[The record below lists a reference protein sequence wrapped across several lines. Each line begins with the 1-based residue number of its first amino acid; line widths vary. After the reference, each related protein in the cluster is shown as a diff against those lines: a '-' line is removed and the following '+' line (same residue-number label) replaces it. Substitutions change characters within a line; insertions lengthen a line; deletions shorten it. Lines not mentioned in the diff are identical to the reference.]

1 MLRSR
6 LTVEH
11 LRKSSRLS
19 LLSHDSQLVIGL
31 VREYRS
37 SLQGVAFSRQTE
49 PRSSGDLAC
58 CCCSGRPRKGGGS
71 ARLGNA
77 RREKGRQRARARQRS
92 RSFAAPRFR
101 TDEGEDLVNINIK
114 KKRSKR
120 WLFFVISWRYTSQC
134 NCARCL
140 VYLRTDVDVAGTGRL
155 PLPDKLYTICW
166 VNGFEEW
173 TVSLCTILCLG
184 HIHCIGQYGHVGMV

>member
-114 KKRSKR
+114 KKDQSGGCSSSSLGAIPASVTVHAASSIYGRTSTLPGR
-120 WLFFVISWRYTSQC
+120 GGCRCRISYTP
-134 NCARCL
+134 
-140 VYLRTDVDVAGTGRL
+140 Y
-155 PLPDKLYTICW
+155 
-166 VNGFEEW
+166 
-173 TVSLCTILCLG
+173 
-184 HIHCIGQYGHVGMV
+184 VG